1 MQQMVLFSQ
10 RTVQLP
16 SIVLSQ
22 TQAELTWTIQS
33 LELESEQYKLTTRPA
48 PFFSRMTQV
57 TEEWYVIF

>member
-22 TQAELTWTIQS
+22 TQAELTWTQS
-33 LELESEQYKLTTRPA
+33 LESKSDQ
-48 PFFSRMTQV
+48 
-57 TEEWYVIF
+57 